1 MVVRFI
7 EGFEIGDTNIY
18 EASTGN
24 FTTDFPGRK
33 LGLAENIPNG
43 TFKTRQLTSAQT
55 TWIFGFGMYAESSI
69 ASTSRVYCSLA
80 LGGSSQF
87 TLELRRESSRF
98 SLYAWRGGNLSV
110 LISSYN
116 SDGSQTFMSTDQWYF
131 FEVKVVLSNTGGAGS
146 VEVRLNGSASALWSL
161 SSIDTASASGGADRF
176 IWHTENDWHFDDIRV
191 FDGSGSSLN
200 DFEGPLEVVGFE
212 PDGNGTV
219 NAWSNEG
226 GAASKVAAVTDD
238 DSDTY
243 LESSVN
249 NQGQMFTFSDISGLV
264 GTVYAVQLNAKMAVG
279 SLGARD
285 ARFIARKGSTN
296 YDWGSAFDVAVTRS
310 KGFFEIFDAQP
321 DAAAWSLS
329 DLQALQM
336 GVEVA
341 N

>member
-7 EGFEIGDTNIY
+7 EGFEIGDVNIY

-43 TFKTRQLTSAQT
+43 TFTTPQLTSAQS
-55 TWIFGFGMYAESSI
+55 TWILGFGMYAESSI
-69 ASTSRVYCSLA
+69 GSTSRVYCSLN

-110 LISSYN
+110 LIGSYN
-116 SDGSQTFMSTDQWYF
+116 SDGSQTFMTTDQWYF
-131 FEVKVVLSNTGGAGS
+131 FEVKVVLSNAGSTGS
-146 VEVRLNGSASALWSL
+146 VEVRLDGSASPLWSL
-161 SSIDTASASGGADRF
+161 SSVDTAAATGGADRLV
-176 IWHTENDWHFDDIRV
+176 WHTENDWHFDDIRLL
-191 FDGSGSSLN
+191 DGTGSSLN
-200 DFEGPLEVVGFE
+200 DFQGPLEIVGFE
-212 PDGNGTV
+212 PDGNGSV
-219 NAWSNEG
+219 NNWSNEG

-243 LESSVN
+243 LQSATN
-249 NQGQMFTFSDISGLV
+249 NQGQMFSFSDISGLV
-264 GTVYAVQLNAKMAVG
+264 GTVYAVQLNALMRVD
-279 SLGARD
+279 SLGSRD
-285 ARFIARKGSTN
+285 ARFVARKASTN

-321 DAAAWSLS
+321 DAAAWTLS
-329 DLQALQM
+329 DLQALEM

-341 N
+341 S